1 MAYKLKNI
9 NQIKNSSRKLHS
21 HDKKAFFVHY
31 NFTDGSLRL
40 TLLLVL
46 LGNISLLVIVIGP
59 VGVQFRE

>member
-1 MAYKLKNI
+1 MAYKLKNL
-9 NQIKNSSRKLHS
+9 NQIKNYDRKLHS
-21 HDKKAFFVHY
+21 HDKKRAFFVHS

-59 VGVQFRE
+59 SGIQ